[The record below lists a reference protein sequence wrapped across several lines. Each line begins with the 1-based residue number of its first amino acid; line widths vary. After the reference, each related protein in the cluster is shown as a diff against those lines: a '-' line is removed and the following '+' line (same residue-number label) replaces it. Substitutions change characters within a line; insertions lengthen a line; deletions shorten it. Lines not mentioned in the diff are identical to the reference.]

1 MFNEDEDI
9 GHLDRIKVARYVN
22 EDEDIGHQDQGGKV
36 CQ

>member
-1 MFNEDEDI
+1 MLMRMKI
-9 GHLDRIKVARYVN
+9 QAARIKVARYVN